1 MDPVHSE
8 AMHMIIKMPTEK
20 DLVSPACV
28 PLDRRQE
35 SRSSSQSLLKDTM
48 ATAGWCQDFSS
59 TSGHPGTSSPM
70 AQETIILNSQ
80 ELDLLFSTTTCRTTF
95 TTTAAKLPGTTHLTM
110 WQANSP
116 EFSHWNSFFFFRAIS
131 KISDCPTKIPRRPK
145 EEGCCV
151 TPKATNRPSVVHCG
165 VLSSSWVSAN
175 RSTRD

>member
-1 MDPVHSE
+1 MCLLYTPESELGLYFPSVQALHRFCWNVTECPSCCYSANMDPVHSE

-59 TSGHPGTSSPM
+59 TAGHPGTSSPM

-80 ELDLLFSTTTCRTTF
+80 ELDLLFSTTTCRMTF
-95 TTTAAKLPGTTHLTM
+95 TTTAAKLPGTTHLSPCGKLIV
-110 WQANSP
+110 QNSLTGTL
-116 EFSHWNSFFFFRAIS
+116 FSFLE
-131 KISDCPTKIPRRPK
+131 P
-145 EEGCCV
+145 
-151 TPKATNRPSVVHCG
+151 
-165 VLSSSWVSAN
+165 
-175 RSTRD
+175 